1 MSHTYPSLYRGAF
14 FPETVPHTDRR
25 KEKFA
30 QVRGI
35 RKDPQHR
42 PRLCVRQSLGFLF
55 IYSFMSHKVTAPTQ
69 KGIKATTEAIN
80 TILEGSAQL
89 QICLNL
95 FSAAA
100 ADNLVTIDQKT
111 FLEAADLMKALNRL
125 MHNEKA
131 RLDHMA
137 SNLHVECTTRRT
149 INRLHRKASTNNI
162 AN

>member
-1 MSHTYPSLYRGAF
+1 MSTKA
-14 FPETVPHTDRR
+14 
-25 KEKFA
+25 
-30 QVRGI
+30 
-35 RKDPQHR
+35 
-42 PRLCVRQSLGFLF
+42 
-55 IYSFMSHKVTAPTQ
+55 TAPTQ

-100 ADNLVTIDQKT
+100 EDNLVTIDQKT